1 MVFIDVAE
9 AYDSMDR
16 NKVWKAMEEAEVER
30 GVVAFPLFCQKLAPR
45 RLYSIELPKSADP
58 SKGKGPIS
66 WRSLGIT
73 AIIGGGLLGFML
85 YVKNEKETA
94 LLKERKRM
102 LGKAAIGGRF
112 ELVDHEN
119 KLRKSED
126 FLGQWLLIYFGF
138 THCPDV
144 CPDEMEKMA
153 TVVQKLAAASI
164 RYNSAFARAAFFPT
178 AHCLIWVTCLM
189 VDETPDAPSVQ
200 PLFIT
205 VDPLRDTAEVVGK
218 YIREFS
224 PKLIGL
230 TGTIEQVGQACRAYR
245 VYFSA
250 GPQDQDQDYIV
261 DHTIIM
267 YLVNPDGEFVD
278 YYGQNRNAE
287 EIANSIIVNTMKY
300 MKLNKKSWF

>member
-1 MVFIDVAE
+1 
-9 AYDSMDR
+9 
-16 NKVWKAMEEAEVER
+16 MEK
-30 GVVAFPLFCQKLAPR
+30 VAFPLFCQKLAPR
-45 RLYSIELPKSADP
+45 RPYSIELPKSADP
-58 SKGKGPIS
+58 GKGKGPIS

-94 LLKERKRM
+94 MLKERKRM

-153 TVVQKLAAASI
+153 TVVQKL
-164 RYNSAFARAAFFPT
+164 
-178 AHCLIWVTCLM
+178 
-189 VDETPDAPSVQ
+189 DETPDAPSVQ